1 MYPGSF
7 DPMTKGHM
15 DIVKKALTIFDEVV
29 IAVLENSAK
38 TMLFTPDE
46 RKKMIE
52 EIYMND
58 ERVRCIS
65 LGSKLTINLAE
76 EISAQAIIRGL
87 RAMSDFEYEFQI
99 ANINRS
105 QNEKIESIF
114 FTATDK
120 FTYVSSSMVKEI
132 ALYKGKVDE
141 FVDPVVKKELEKK
154 VSTSIVLPY
163 LKDF

>member
-29 IAVLENSAK
+29 IAVLENSSK

-52 EIYMND
+52 KIYVND

-76 EISAQAIIRGL
+76 EISAQGIIRGL

-114 FTATDK
+114 FTASDK

-132 ALYKGKVDE
+132 ALYKGKVGE
-141 FVDPVVKKELEKK
+141 FVDPVVQKELEKK
-154 VSTSIVLPY
+154 
-163 LKDF
+163 FN

>member
-15 DIVKKALTIFDEVV
+15 DIVRKALTIFDEVV

-52 EIYMND
+52 EIYIKD

-65 LGSKLTINLAE
+65 LGSKLTISLAE
-76 EISAQAIIRGL
+76 EISAQGIIRGL

-132 ALYKGKVDE
+132 ALYRGKVDE

-154 VSTSIVLPY
+154 
-163 LKDF
+163 FN

>member
-1 MYPGSF
+1 MKKIGMYPGSF

-38 TMLFTPDE
+38 TLLFSPDE

-52 EIYMND
+52 EIYIND
-58 ERVRCIS
+58 EKVSCIS

-154 VSTSIVLPY
+154 
-163 LKDF
+163 FN

>member
-15 DIVKKALTIFDEVV
+15 DIVRKALTIFDEVV

-52 EIYMND
+52 EIYIKD

-65 LGSKLTINLAE
+65 LGSKLTISLAE
-76 EISAQAIIRGL
+76 EISAQGIIRGL
-87 RAMSDFEYEFQI
+87 RAMSDFEDEFQI

-141 FVDPVVKKELEKK
+141 FVDPAVKKELEKK
-154 VSTSIVLPY
+154 
-163 LKDF
+163 FN

>member
-15 DIVKKALTIFDEVV
+15 DIVRKALTIFDEVV

-52 EIYMND
+52 EIYVKE
-58 ERVRCIS
+58 ERIRCIS

-76 EISAQAIIRGL
+76 EISAQGIIRGL

-99 ANINRS
+99 ANINKS

-141 FVDPVVKKELEKK
+141 FVDPAVKKELEKK
-154 VSTSIVLPY
+154 
-163 LKDF
+163 FN

>member
-15 DIVKKALTIFDEVV
+15 DIVRKALTIFDEVV
-29 IAVLENSAK
+29 VAVLENSAK

-52 EIYMND
+52 EIYIKD

-65 LGSKLTINLAE
+65 LGSKLTISLAE
-76 EISAQAIIRGL
+76 EISAQGIIRGL

-141 FVDPVVKKELEKK
+141 FVDPAVKKELEKK
-154 VSTSIVLPY
+154 
-163 LKDF
+163 FN

>member
-29 IAVLENSAK
+29 IAVLENSSK
-38 TMLFTPDE
+38 TMLFKPDE

-52 EIYMND
+52 EIYVKD

-65 LGSKLTINLAE
+65 LGSKLTISLAE
-76 EISAQAIIRGL
+76 EISAQGIIRGL

-154 VSTSIVLPY
+154 
-163 LKDF
+163 FN

>member
-52 EIYMND
+52 EIYAND

-76 EISAQAIIRGL
+76 EISAQGIIRGL

-132 ALYKGKVDE
+132 AFYKGKVDE

-154 VSTSIVLPY
+154 
-163 LKDF
+163 FN

>member
-15 DIVKKALTIFDEVV
+15 DIVRKALTIFDEVV
-29 IAVLENSAK
+29 IAVLRNSAK

-52 EIYMND
+52 EIYVKD

-76 EISAQAIIRGL
+76 EISAQGIIRGL

-154 VSTSIVLPY
+154 
-163 LKDF
+163 FN

>member
-15 DIVKKALTIFDEVV
+15 DIVRKALTIFDEVV

-52 EIYMND
+52 EIYVKD

-154 VSTSIVLPY
+154 
-163 LKDF
+163 FN

>member
-52 EIYMND
+52 EIYIND
-58 ERVRCIS
+58 EKVSCIS

-76 EISAQAIIRGL
+76 EISAQGIIRGL

-154 VSTSIVLPY
+154 
-163 LKDF
+163 FN

>member
-1 MYPGSF
+1 MKKIGMYPGSF

-15 DIVKKALTIFDEVV
+15 DIVRKALTIFDEVV

-52 EIYMND
+52 EIYIND
-58 ERVRCIS
+58 ERVMCIS

-76 EISAQAIIRGL
+76 EISAQGIIRGL

-154 VSTSIVLPY
+154 
-163 LKDF
+163 FN

>member
-29 IAVLENSAK
+29 IAVLENSSK
-38 TMLFTPDE
+38 TMLFKPDE

-52 EIYMND
+52 EIYVND

-76 EISAQAIIRGL
+76 EISAKGIIRGL

-154 VSTSIVLPY
+154 
-163 LKDF
+163 FN

>member
-46 RKKMIE
+46 RKKRIE
-52 EIYMND
+52 EIYVND

-76 EISAQAIIRGL
+76 EISAQGIIRGL

-132 ALYKGKVDE
+132 ALYRGKVDE

-154 VSTSIVLPY
+154 
-163 LKDF
+163 FN

>member
-15 DIVKKALTIFDEVV
+15 DIVRKALTIFDEVV

-52 EIYMND
+52 EIYIRD

-65 LGSKLTINLAE
+65 LGSKLTISLAE
-76 EISAQAIIRGL
+76 EISAQGIIRGL

-154 VSTSIVLPY
+154 
-163 LKDF
+163 FN

>member
-52 EIYMND
+52 EIYIND
-58 ERVRCIS
+58 ERVSCIS

-76 EISAQAIIRGL
+76 EISAQGIIRGL

-154 VSTSIVLPY
+154 
-163 LKDF
+163 FN

>member
-1 MYPGSF
+1 MKKIGMYPGSF

-15 DIVKKALTIFDEVV
+15 DIVRKALTIFDEVV

-52 EIYMND
+52 EIYIKD

-65 LGSKLTINLAE
+65 LGSKLTISLAE
-76 EISAQAIIRGL
+76 EISAQGIIRGL

-154 VSTSIVLPY
+154 
-163 LKDF
+163 FN

>member
-38 TMLFTPDE
+38 TMLFSPDE

-52 EIYMND
+52 EIYVKD

-76 EISAQAIIRGL
+76 EISAQGIIRGL

-141 FVDPVVKKELEKK
+141 FVDPAVKKELEKK
-154 VSTSIVLPY
+154 
-163 LKDF
+163 FN

>member
-38 TMLFTPDE
+38 TMLFKPDE

-52 EIYMND
+52 EIYIND
-58 ERVRCIS
+58 ERVSCIS

-76 EISAQAIIRGL
+76 EISAQGIIRGL

-154 VSTSIVLPY
+154 
-163 LKDF
+163 FN

>member
-1 MYPGSF
+1 VKKIGMYPGSF

-76 EISAQAIIRGL
+76 EISAKGIIRGL

-154 VSTSIVLPY
+154 
-163 LKDF
+163 FN

>member
-15 DIVKKALTIFDEVV
+15 DIVRKALTIFDEVV

-52 EIYMND
+52 EIYIND
-58 ERVRCIS
+58 ERVKCIS

-76 EISAQAIIRGL
+76 EISAQGIIRGL

-141 FVDPVVKKELEKK
+141 FVDPAVKKELEKK
-154 VSTSIVLPY
+154 
-163 LKDF
+163 FN

>member
-52 EIYMND
+52 EIYIND
-58 ERVRCIS
+58 ERVMCIS

-76 EISAQAIIRGL
+76 EISAQGIIRGL

-141 FVDPVVKKELEKK
+141 FVDPVVKKELKK
-154 VSTSIVLPY
+154 
-163 LKDF
+163 KFN

>member
-1 MYPGSF
+1 MKKIGMYPGSF

-15 DIVKKALTIFDEVV
+15 DIVRKALTIFDEVV

-52 EIYMND
+52 EIYAND
-58 ERVRCIS
+58 ERVKCIS

-76 EISAQAIIRGL
+76 EISAQGIIRGL

-132 ALYKGKVDE
+132 ALYKGKVRE
-141 FVDPVVKKELEKK
+141 FVDPVVQKELEKK
-154 VSTSIVLPY
+154 
-163 LKDF
+163 FN

>member
-1 MYPGSF
+1 M
-7 DPMTKGHM
+7 
-15 DIVKKALTIFDEVV
+15 KKALTIFDEVV

-52 EIYMND
+52 KIYVNN

-76 EISAQAIIRGL
+76 EISAQGIIRGL

-154 VSTSIVLPY
+154 
-163 LKDF
+163 FN

>member
-1 MYPGSF
+1 MKKIGMYPGSF

-52 EIYMND
+52 EIYIND
-58 ERVRCIS
+58 ERVMCIS

-76 EISAQAIIRGL
+76 EISAQGIIRGL

-132 ALYKGKVDE
+132 ALYKGRVDE

-154 VSTSIVLPY
+154 
-163 LKDF
+163 FN

>member
-1 MYPGSF
+1 MKKIGMYPGSF

-29 IAVLENSAK
+29 IAVLENSSK
-38 TMLFTPDE
+38 TMLFSPDE

-52 EIYMND
+52 EIYIND
-58 ERVRCIS
+58 EKVSCIS

-76 EISAQAIIRGL
+76 EISAQGIIRGL

-141 FVDPVVKKELEKK
+141 FVDPAVKKELEKK
-154 VSTSIVLPY
+154 
-163 LKDF
+163 FN

>member
-7 DPMTKGHM
+7 DPITKGHM

-38 TMLFTPDE
+38 TMLFTSDE

-52 EIYMND
+52 EIYIND

-76 EISAQAIIRGL
+76 EISAQGIIRGL

-132 ALYKGKVDE
+132 ALYKGKVNE
-141 FVDPVVKKELEKK
+141 FVDPVVKQELEKK
-154 VSTSIVLPY
+154 
-163 LKDF
+163 FN

>member
-15 DIVKKALTIFDEVV
+15 DIVRKALTIFDEVV

-76 EISAQAIIRGL
+76 EISAKGIIRGL

-154 VSTSIVLPY
+154 
-163 LKDF
+163 FN

>member
-15 DIVKKALTIFDEVV
+15 DIVRKALTIFDEVV
-29 IAVLENSAK
+29 IAVLENSSK

-52 EIYMND
+52 EIYVKD

-76 EISAQAIIRGL
+76 EISAQGIIRGL

-141 FVDPVVKKELEKK
+141 FVDPAVKKELEKK
-154 VSTSIVLPY
+154 
-163 LKDF
+163 FN

>member
-52 EIYMND
+52 EIYIND

-76 EISAQAIIRGL
+76 EISAKGIIRGL

-132 ALYKGKVDE
+132 ALYKGKVNE

-154 VSTSIVLPY
+154 
-163 LKDF
+163 FN

>member
-1 MYPGSF
+1 MKKIGMYPGSF

-15 DIVKKALTIFDEVV
+15 DIVRKALTIFDEVV

-52 EIYMND
+52 EIYVKD

-65 LGSKLTINLAE
+65 LGSKLTISLAE
-76 EISAQAIIRGL
+76 EISAQGIIRGL

-154 VSTSIVLPY
+154 
-163 LKDF
+163 FN

>member
-15 DIVKKALTIFDEVV
+15 DIVRKALTIFDEVV

-52 EIYMND
+52 EIYIKD

-65 LGSKLTINLAE
+65 LGSKLTISLAE
-76 EISAQAIIRGL
+76 EISAQGIIRGL

-105 QNEKIESIF
+105 QNERIESIF

-154 VSTSIVLPY
+154 
-163 LKDF
+163 FN

>member
-38 TMLFTPDE
+38 TMLFTSDE

-76 EISAQAIIRGL
+76 EISAKGIIRGL

-154 VSTSIVLPY
+154 
-163 LKDF
+163 FN

>member
-15 DIVKKALTIFDEVV
+15 DIVRKALTIFDEVV

-38 TMLFTPDE
+38 TMLFTSDE

-52 EIYMND
+52 EIYIND

-154 VSTSIVLPY
+154 
-163 LKDF
+163 FN

>member
-15 DIVKKALTIFDEVV
+15 DIVRKALTIFDEVV

-52 EIYMND
+52 EIYAND

-65 LGSKLTINLAE
+65 LGSQLTINLAE
-76 EISAQAIIRGL
+76 EISAQGIIRGL

-154 VSTSIVLPY
+154 
-163 LKDF
+163 FN

>member
-52 EIYMND
+52 EIYAND

-76 EISAQAIIRGL
+76 EISAQGIIRGL

-132 ALYKGKVDE
+132 ALYKGKVEE
-141 FVDPVVKKELEKK
+141 FVDPVVQKELEKK
-154 VSTSIVLPY
+154 
-163 LKDF
+163 FN

>member
-52 EIYMND
+52 EIYIKD

-76 EISAQAIIRGL
+76 EISAQGIIRGL

-132 ALYKGKVDE
+132 ALYRGKVDE

-154 VSTSIVLPY
+154 
-163 LKDF
+163 FN